1 MFQHNLPAL
10 DHAAAVDDLKEQ
22 EVERYLIGTTAYQ
35 AHYPTT
41 TLEIDR
47 VRRRDLKRLI
57 GVCRSD

>member
-41 TLEIDR
+41 TL
-47 VRRRDLKRLI
+47 LKLI
-57 GVCRSD
+57 VYEGGI